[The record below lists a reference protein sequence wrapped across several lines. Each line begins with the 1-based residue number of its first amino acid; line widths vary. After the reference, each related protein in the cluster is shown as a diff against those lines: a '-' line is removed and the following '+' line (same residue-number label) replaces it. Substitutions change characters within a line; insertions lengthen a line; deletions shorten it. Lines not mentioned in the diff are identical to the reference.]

1 MRADAAS
8 EVAATS
14 YADMRVHT
22 STQRRAD
29 DGEPVSSVI
38 TPPPLIGNERSALMP
53 RHLTFGVILTGT
65 GGPGE
70 HNRWLDPEIPGDASV
85 DLDWYTEQAQAAE
98 AAGLDL
104 VFIVDSQFITPDS
117 PPHYLNRLEPLTL
130 LSALAARTERIGLV
144 GTATTSYNS
153 PYNLARRFASLDLIS
168 RGRAGWNV
176 VTSGDAGTAG
186 NYGLDEHYDYA
197 TRYGRAA
204 EHIEVSRALWDSY
217 EDDAFPRDR
226 GTGVFLDPDKLH
238 TTDHRGEHFRVAGP
252 LNIERSPQGQ
262 PVIFQAGD
270 SDEGRDLG
278 AKYADGI
285 FTHAASIPAN
295 RAFADDIRARARAFG
310 RDPEHVVILP
320 GAKIIVGDT
329 DDEARDEELAQ
340 HRLSNTFEQALGELG
355 RPFGWH
361 DFRQYDLDAPF
372 PDVLVHAERSFR
384 TQATSIVEHATSE
397 RLTLR
402 QVVELHAAP
411 RRSPFVGTATTVADA
426 IEEWFRAGAADGFNI
441 YVSKPSQ
448 FRRFIDEVLPILRA
462 RGLAR
467 DGYTGTTLREHLGLP
482 VPVNRHTAERDTD
495 AVAARQPASV

>member
-1 MRADAAS
+1 MA
-8 EVAATS
+8 
-14 YADMRVHT
+14 
-22 STQRRAD
+22 
-29 DGEPVSSVI
+29 
-38 TPPPLIGNERSALMP
+38 
-53 RHLTFGVILTGT
+53 RHIAFGVILTGT

-85 DLDWYTEQAQAAE
+85 DIDWYTAQAQAAE
-98 AAGLDL
+98 AAGVDL

-197 TRYGRAA
+197 TRYARAA

-226 GTGVFLDPDKLH
+226 SSGVFLDASKLH
-238 TTDHRGEHFRVAGP
+238 RTDHRGEHFSVAGP
-252 LNIERSPQGQ
+252 LNIQRSPQGH

-270 SDEGRDLG
+270 SEEGRDLG
-278 AKYADGI
+278 ARYADGI
-285 FTHAASIPAN
+285 FTHASSLERN
-295 RAFADDIRARARAFG
+295 LAFAEDIRGRAERFG
-310 RDPEHVVILP
+310 RDRAHLLILP
-320 GAKIIVGDT
+320 GAKIVVGDT
-329 DDEARDEELAQ
+329 DEQAREIELAQ
-340 HRLSNTFEQALGELG
+340 HRLSNTFDQALGELG

-372 PDVLVHAERSFR
+372 PDVLAFAQRSFR
-384 TQATSIVEHATSE
+384 TQATQIVEHARTHG
-397 RLTLR
+397 LTLR
-402 QVVELHAAP
+402 QVVEEHSAP
-411 RRSPFVGTATTVADA
+411 RRSPFVGSPGTVADA
-426 IEEWFRAGAADGFNI
+426 LEEWFRAGAADGFNV
-441 YVSKPSQ
+441 YVTTPGQ
-448 FRRFIDEVLPILRA
+448 FRRFLSEVLPILRD
-462 RGLAR
+462 RGLVR
-467 DGYTGTTLREHLGLP
+467 SEYEGTTLREHLGLP
-482 VPVNRHTAERDTD
+482 VPPNRHA
-495 AVAARQPASV
+495 AARLNAALVP

>member
-1 MRADAAS
+1 MA
-8 EVAATS
+8 
-14 YADMRVHT
+14 
-22 STQRRAD
+22 
-29 DGEPVSSVI
+29 
-38 TPPPLIGNERSALMP
+38 
-53 RHLTFGVILTGT
+53 RHITFGVILTGT

-85 DLDWYTEQAQAAE
+85 DIDWYVEQAQLAERAA
-98 AAGLDL
+98 LDL

-144 GTATTSYNS
+144 GTATTSYNA
-153 PYNLARRFASLDLIS
+153 PFNLARRFASLDLIS

-226 GTGVFLDPDKLH
+226 ATGVFLDPAKLH
-238 TTDHRGEHFRVAGP
+238 AVNHRGEHFSVAGP
-252 LNIERSPQGQ
+252 LNIQRSPQGQ

-278 AKYADGI
+278 AAHADGI
-285 FTHAASIPAN
+285 FTHASTVA
-295 RAFADDIRARARAFG
+295 RGVAFADDIRARAARFG
-310 RDPEHVVILP
+310 RDPQHVLILP

-329 DDEARDEELAQ
+329 DAQARDIELAQ
-340 HRLSNTFEQALGELG
+340 HRLSNSFEQALAELG

-361 DFRQYDLDAPF
+361 DFRGYDLDAPF
-372 PDVLVHAERSFR
+372 PQEALVFAERSFK
-384 TQATSIVEHATSE
+384 TQAVEIAE
-397 RLTLR
+397 RARRDGLTLR
-402 QVVELHAAP
+402 QVVEQHAAP
-411 RRSPFVGTATTVADA
+411 RRSPFVGSPETVADVL
-426 IEEWFRAGAADGFNI
+426 EEWFRAGAADGFNI
-441 YVSKPSQ
+441 YVSTPSQ
-448 FRRFIDEVLPILRA
+448 FRRFIDEVLPILRE

-467 DGYTGTTLREHLGLP
+467 SAYEGTTLREHLGLP
-482 VPVNRHTAERDTD
+482 VPVNRHTA
-495 AVAARQPASV
+495 ARQRAHETATAPLLAR

>member
-1 MRADAAS
+1 MA
-8 EVAATS
+8 
-14 YADMRVHT
+14 
-22 STQRRAD
+22 
-29 DGEPVSSVI
+29 
-38 TPPPLIGNERSALMP
+38 
-53 RHLTFGVILTGT
+53 RHITFGVILTGT

-85 DLDWYTEQAQAAE
+85 DIDWYIEQAQLAESAA
-98 AAGLDL
+98 LDL

-153 PYNLARRFASLDLIS
+153 PFNLARRFASLDLIS

-176 VTSGDAGTAG
+176 VTSGDGGTAG

-226 GTGVFLDPDKLH
+226 ESGVFLDPSKLH
-238 TTDHRGEHFRVAGP
+238 ATGHRGEHFSVAGP

-270 SDEGRDLG
+270 SDQGRDLG
-278 AKYADGI
+278 AEHADGI
-285 FTHAASIPAN
+285 FTHASTIEKN
-295 RAFADDIRARARAFG
+295 RAFADDIKGRAAAFG
-310 RDPEHVVILP
+310 RNPEHVLILP
-320 GAKIIVGDT
+320 GATIIIGDT
-329 DDEARDEELAQ
+329 DEEARELELAQ

-372 PDVLVHAERSFR
+372 PAEALAYAERSFK
-384 TQATSIVEHATSE
+384 TQATQIVESAQAE
-397 RLTLR
+397 NLTLR
-402 QVVELHAAP
+402 QVVERLSAP
-411 RRSPFVGTATTVADA
+411 RRSPFVGSAQTVADTL
-426 IEEWFRAGAADGFNI
+426 EEWFRAGAADGFNI

-448 FRRFIDEVLPILRA
+448 FRRFIDEVLPILRD

-467 DGYTGTTLREHLGLP
+467 TEYEGTTLREHLGIP
-482 VPVNRHTAERDTD
+482 KPVNRHTAERL
-495 AVAARQPASV
+495 AEPAAGLVTA

>member
-1 MRADAAS
+1 MA
-8 EVAATS
+8 
-14 YADMRVHT
+14 
-22 STQRRAD
+22 
-29 DGEPVSSVI
+29 
-38 TPPPLIGNERSALMP
+38 
-53 RHLTFGVILTGT
+53 RHLSLGVILTGT
-65 GGPGE
+65 GGPGD

-85 DLDWYTEQAQAAE
+85 DIDWYIEQAE
-98 AAGLDL
+98 AAEEAKADL

-130 LSALAARTERIGLV
+130 LSALATRTERIGLV
-144 GTATTSYNS
+144 GTATTSYNA

-226 GTGVFLDPDKLH
+226 ESGVFLNPDKLH
-238 TTDHRGEHFRVAGP
+238 ATDHRGEHFSVVGP
-252 LNIERSPQGQ
+252 LNIERSAQGQ

-285 FTHAASIPAN
+285 FTHASSIEQN
-295 RAFADDIRARARAFG
+295 KAFRDDIRRRAAAFG
-310 RDPEHVVILP
+310 RNPDEVLILP
-320 GAKIIVGDT
+320 GATVFVADT
-329 DDEARDEELAQ
+329 DEEARELEHASF
-340 HRLSNTFEQALGELG
+340 RLSNSFERALAELG

-372 PDVLVHAERSFR
+372 PDVLHHAERSFK
-384 TQATSIVEHATSE
+384 TQATQIVELARSKE
-397 RLTLR
+397 LTLR
-402 QVVELHAAP
+402 QVVETISAP
-411 RRSPFVGTATTVADA
+411 RPSPFVGSPQTVADA
-426 IEEWFRAGAADGFNI
+426 IEEWFRAGALDGIN
-441 YVSKPSQ
+441 YYLKQPSQ
-448 FRRFIDEVLPILRA
+448 FRRFAADVLPILRERGIA
-462 RGLAR
+462 RT
-467 DGYTGTTLREHLGLP
+467 DYEGTTLREHLGLP
-482 VPVNRHTAERDTD
+482 KPANRHTLARGAAPEAAITTD
-495 AVAARQPASV
+495 ALVTVS

>member
-1 MRADAAS
+1 MS
-8 EVAATS
+8 
-14 YADMRVHT
+14 
-22 STQRRAD
+22 
-29 DGEPVSSVI
+29 
-38 TPPPLIGNERSALMP
+38 
-53 RHLTFGVILTGT
+53 RHIAFGVILTGT

-85 DLDWYTEQAQAAE
+85 DIDWYTEQAQAAE

-153 PYNLARRFASLDLIS
+153 PFNLARRFASLDLIS

-176 VTSGDAGTAG
+176 VTSGDGGTAG

-226 GTGVFLDPDKLH
+226 ESGVFLDADKVHRTEH
-238 TTDHRGEHFRVAGP
+238 TGEYFSVVGP

-270 SDEGRDLG
+270 SDEGRNLG
-278 AKYADGI
+278 AEHADGI
-285 FTHAASIPAN
+285 FTHASSIEQN
-295 RAFADDIRARARAFG
+295 KAFSDDIKGRAAAFG
-310 RDPEHVVILP
+310 RNPDHVLILP

-329 DDEARDEELAQ
+329 DEQARELELAQ
-340 HRLSNTFEQALGELG
+340 HRLSNTFEQALAELG

-372 PDVLVHAERSFR
+372 PEEALVHAERSFKTNA
-384 TQATSIVEHATSE
+384 TQIVERA
-397 RLTLR
+397 RAQQLTLR
-402 QVVELHAAP
+402 QVVEQLSAP
-411 RRSPFVGTATTVADA
+411 RLSPFVGSAQTVADA
-426 IEEWFRAGAADGFNI
+426 LEEWFRAGAADGFNI

-448 FRRFIDEVLPILRA
+448 FRRFIDEVLPILRE

-467 DGYTGTTLREHLGLP
+467 SEYEGTTLREHLGLP
-482 VPVNRHTAERDTD
+482 KPENRHTAERRSEP
-495 AVAARQPASV
+495 AVGLVTA

>member
-1 MRADAAS
+1 MA
-8 EVAATS
+8 
-14 YADMRVHT
+14 
-22 STQRRAD
+22 
-29 DGEPVSSVI
+29 
-38 TPPPLIGNERSALMP
+38 

-85 DLDWYTEQAQAAE
+85 DIDWYIAQAQLAEQAA
-98 AAGLDL
+98 LDL

-226 GTGVFLDPDKLH
+226 ATGVFLDPAKLH
-238 TTDHRGEHFRVAGP
+238 AVDHRGEHFSVAGP
-252 LNIERSPQGQ
+252 LNIQRSPQGH
-262 PVIFQAGD
+262 PVLFQAGD
-270 SDEGRDLG
+270 SDEGRELG
-278 AKYADGI
+278 AAHADGI
-285 FTHAASIPAN
+285 FTHASTVA
-295 RAFADDIRARARAFG
+295 RGVAFADDIRARAARHG
-310 RDPEHVVILP
+310 RDPRHVLILP
-320 GAKIIVGDT
+320 GAKIVVGDT
-329 DDEARDEELAQ
+329 DAQARDIELAQ
-340 HRLSNTFEQALGELG
+340 HRLSNSFAQALAELG

-361 DFRQYDLDAPF
+361 DFRGYDLDAPF
-372 PDVLVHAERSFR
+372 PQEALAFAERSFK
-384 TQATSIVEHATSE
+384 TQAGEIAE
-397 RLTLR
+397 RARRDGLTLR
-402 QVVELHAAP
+402 QVVEQLAAP
-411 RRSPFVGTATTVADA
+411 RRSPFVGSAETVADVL
-426 IEEWFRAGAADGFNI
+426 EEWFRAGAADGFNI
-441 YVSKPSQ
+441 YVSTPSQ
-448 FRRFIDEVLPILRA
+448 FRRFIDEVLPLLRE

-467 DGYTGTTLREHLGLP
+467 TGYDGTTLREHLGLP
-482 VPVNRHTAERDTD
+482 VPVNRHTAARQSER
-495 AVAARQPASV
+495 APVAAPLVAL

>member
-1 MRADAAS
+1 MA
-8 EVAATS
+8 
-14 YADMRVHT
+14 
-22 STQRRAD
+22 
-29 DGEPVSSVI
+29 
-38 TPPPLIGNERSALMP
+38 
-53 RHLTFGVILTGT
+53 RHITFGVILTGT

-85 DLDWYTEQAQAAE
+85 DIDWYIEQARTAEQAA
-98 AAGLDL
+98 LDL

-130 LSALAARTERIGLV
+130 LSALAVRTERIGLV

-204 EHIEVSRALWDSY
+204 EHIEVSQALWDSY

-226 GTGVFLDPDKLH
+226 ESGVFLDPSRLH
-238 TTDHRGEHFRVAGP
+238 ATDHHGEHFSVVGP

-278 AKYADGI
+278 ARYADGI
-285 FTHAASIPAN
+285 FTHASTIERN
-295 RAFADDIRARARAFG
+295 RAFADDIKGRAAAAG
-310 RDPEHVVILP
+310 RKPENVLILP
-320 GAKIIVGDT
+320 GVKIIVGDT
-329 DDEARDEELAQ
+329 DEEARELELAQ
-340 HRLSNTFEQALGELG
+340 HRLSNTFDQALGELG

-372 PDVLVHAERSFR
+372 PDVLVHAERSFK
-384 TQATSIVEHATSE
+384 TQATQIVELAKAQS
-397 RLTLR
+397 LTLR
-402 QVVELHAAP
+402 QVVDLHAAP
-411 RRSPFVGTATTVADA
+411 RRSPFVGTALTVADA
-426 IEEWFRAGAADGFNI
+426 LEAWFRAGAADGFNI
-441 YVSKPSQ
+441 YVSQPSQ
-448 FRRFIDEVLPILRA
+448 LRRFIDEVLPILRE

-467 DGYTGTTLREHLGLP
+467 FGYEGTTLRDHLGLP
-482 VPVNRHTAERDTD
+482 KPGNRHTPARAAAEAELV
-495 AVAARQPASV
+495 AVP